1 MVRAGK
7 GTRACGPRGL
17 RGAYARDVES
27 SEPKPEVKS
36 GTTRRTPVR
45 VPGERETT
53 EVPTIGSD
61 TASLDLPDIVSAGPR
76 TEATPVTQVVDG
88 AVETREL
95 QATELIEASEPKV
108 VAPRLSRDVLP
119 RRPLRRQRVRKVTRV
134 VRHIDPWSAFK
145 VGAVFS
151 LAAYIVGLT
160 AGVLLWRVADSTGT
174 LGNIER
180 WFTQFGW
187 ETFELKGDEVFAA
200 ARTIGLFLS
209 IAMTGLF
216 VLLATLFNLVSDVVG
231 GLRVSVLEEELLHSR
246 NESRLQS

>member
-1 MVRAGK
+1 VSAV
-7 GTRACGPRGL
+7 GP
-17 RGAYARDVES
+17 ATQDFE
-27 SEPKPEVKS
+27 
-36 GTTRRTPVR
+36 
-45 VPGERETT
+45 
-53 EVPTIGSD
+53 
-61 TASLDLPDIVSAGPR
+61 LPDIVSAGPP
-76 TEATPVTQVVDG
+76 TAATPLV
-88 AVETREL
+88 APASEEIETRDL
-95 QATELIEASEPKV
+95 PATEPMAAAEHRRVTVPRISREV
-108 VAPRLSRDVLP
+108 VA

-145 VGAVFS
+145 VGIVFS

-209 IAMTGLF
+209 IALTGLI

-231 GLRVSVLEEELLHSR
+231 GLRVSVLEEES
-246 NESRLQS
+246 SGSQ

>member
-1 MVRAGK
+1 MRS
-7 GTRACGPRGL
+7 
-17 RGAYARDVES
+17 AYARSVEPSEHQLDVR
-27 SEPKPEVKS
+27 P
-36 GTTRRTPVR
+36 GTKRRTPVR
-45 VPGERETT
+45 VPGEMETA
-53 EVPTIGSD
+53 EVSAVGPATQNF
-61 TASLDLPDIVSAGPR
+61 DLPDIVSAGPATAATPLVASANEELETR
-76 TEATPVTQVVDG
+76 DLPATEPTEAAEPRRVTVPRIS
-88 AVETREL
+88 RE
-95 QATELIEASEPKV
+95 V
-108 VAPRLSRDVLP
+108 VA

-145 VGAVFS
+145 VGIVFS
-151 LAAYIVGLT
+151 LAAYVVGLT

-209 IAMTGLF
+209 IAMTGLI

-231 GLRVSVLEEELLHSR
+231 GVWVTVLEP
-246 NESRLQS
+246 ESVEKTS